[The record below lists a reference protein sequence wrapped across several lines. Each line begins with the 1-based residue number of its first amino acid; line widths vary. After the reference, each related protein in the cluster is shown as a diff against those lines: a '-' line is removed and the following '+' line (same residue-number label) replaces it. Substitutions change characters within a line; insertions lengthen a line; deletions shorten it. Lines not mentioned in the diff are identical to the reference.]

1 MQQLCSTII
10 ITKTGVSHST
20 IYVGGVESKWNRS
33 VYLGMVR
40 SSLTKPPLLRL
51 PILFNV
57 STNQILI
64 QVPLAAGIHRFTEW
78 AVSTID
84 SQSTYRKKKKK
95 EEELDWKSFLED
107 YCCCCGNLLISFESI
122 LEPDKKGGQNK
133 L

>member
-1 MQQLCSTII
+1 MLA
-10 ITKTGVSHST
+10 
-20 IYVGGVESKWNRS
+20 EWNRS
-33 VYLGMVR
+33 GIGLYILVMVR

-95 EEELDWKSFLED
+95 KKKLIGNRFWKTTAAAA
-107 YCCCCGNLLISFESI
+107 IS
-122 LEPDKKGGQNK
+122 
-133 L
+133 